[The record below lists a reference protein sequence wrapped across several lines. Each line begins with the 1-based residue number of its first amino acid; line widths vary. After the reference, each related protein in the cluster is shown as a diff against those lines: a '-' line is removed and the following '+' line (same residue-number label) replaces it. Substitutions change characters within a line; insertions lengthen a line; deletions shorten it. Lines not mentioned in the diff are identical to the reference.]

1 MRGVCRRAATTRA
14 QAAACATSISK
25 AGAIWLGKHR
35 ELTRRDV
42 SGVVE
47 WTVCQWI
54 TTDCVFFRRGPAAHT
69 GRRRLEP
76 LGTVEKRLE
85 IARAEL
91 GREGGRNGGI
101 LRRWFNLTLNEFIE
115 FFLPSSLTSL
125 FLFRHPYLRKG
136 VQRVRPTFLQLIS
149 AESVVLQVLRVFT
162 LDRV

>member
-47 WTVCQWI
+47 WTVCQWL

-76 LGTVEKRLE
+76 LGTVEKRSSNEKHAECSDEKGASHRRTHGGSLE
-85 IARAEL
+85 L
-91 GREGGRNGGI
+91 
-101 LRRWFNLTLNEFIE
+101 
-115 FFLPSSLTSL
+115 LPPPRSQAVFAIMWSLPVAQASTTPGSL
-125 FLFRHPYLRKG
+125 SPHSICACKLDEDTVGLE
-136 VQRVRPTFLQLIS
+136 TFMYM
-149 AESVVLQVLRVFT
+149 
-162 LDRV
+162 